1 MSVLEMN
8 LFNNQQKAE
17 LEKVEGELLKRMAD
31 PDLQWWMMEAI
42 RVASSHGLN
51 LDEEIKQTKT
61 QEEAYT
67 LVYEK
72 IKGL

>member
-8 LFNNQQKAE
+8 LFNEQQKAE

>member
-8 LFNNQQKAE
+8 LFNDQQKAE

>member
-8 LFNNQQKAE
+8 LFNDQQKAE
-17 LEKVEGELLKRMAD
+17 LEKVEGELLQRMAD

>member
-8 LFNNQQKAE
+8 LFNDQQKAE

-42 RVASSHGLN
+42 RVASSHDLN

>member
-8 LFNNQQKAE
+8 LFNEQQKAE

-31 PDLQWWMMEAI
+31 LDLQWWMMEAI